1 MTEAVAPFVGVVDLL
16 FVSAACA
23 NDTTGAH
30 PFSDLENLRRLL
42 ASFARYDAIP
52 PVFLKIRAT
61 VDQIDRIVEISNE
74 FPFVKGF
81 RPGIIAPR
89 PYIGFNTP
97 AEELAR
103 MPGTATGPFRK
114 PVLLAT
120 LREWY
125 ARIDRTRHSLIAHAG
140 IRSGRDAYEAIRA
153 GASLTGLVTALVY
166 EGPGL
171 ARRINEEL
179 AALLQADGFAN
190 VADAVGA
197 DHAQPVRD
205 PVPA

>member
-1 MTEAVAPFVGVVDLL
+1 
-16 FVSAACA
+16 
-23 NDTTGAH
+23 
-30 PFSDLENLRRLL
+30 
-42 ASFARYDAIP
+42 
-52 PVFLKIRAT
+52 
-61 VDQIDRIVEISNE
+61 
-74 FPFVKGF
+74 
-81 RPGIIAPR
+81 
-89 PYIGFNTP
+89 
-97 AEELAR
+97 
-103 MPGTATGPFRK
+103 
-114 PVLLAT
+114 
-120 LREWY
+120 
-125 ARIDRTRHSLIAHAG
+125 LIAHAG